1 MHINLGKYCVRGHW
15 AWCVVDGIIK
25 NDGTDLNRKVA
36 SPLITGGRYSCCH
49 SEVMGATASP
59 VKFMPLAQCWD

>member
-1 MHINLGKYCVRGHW
+1 
-15 AWCVVDGIIK
+15 VDGIIK
-25 NDGTDLNRKVA
+25 NDSTDLNRKVA

-59 VKFMPLAQCWD
+59 WSLCLWLSVGTN